1 MPELDD
7 LLEFV
12 PEDKRE
18 AFKAKGAGYV
28 RLTDDVALAHVTA
41 SQSLRDK
48 VSQPVAAAALKNFQ
62 ELKLP
67 EMLKAEAEKVR
78 AEFKP
83 KDETPEQKELRE
95 MREWKKQVE
104 AEKVAEAR
112 KDALRK
118 KAAEMKYDPLKAE
131 RLYALGDDAETVL
144 AELAKDVADR
154 DAKIAE
160 LEAKIKY
167 GDKAPPAGTPSANS
181 ITMDAFEKMDAKAK
195 AAFMAKPGATIRD

>member
-48 VSQPVAAAALKNFQ
+48 VSTPVAEAALKNFQ
-62 ELKLP
+62 DRKLP
-67 EMLKAEAEKVR
+67 EILKAEADKVR

-112 KDALRK
+112 KDKLRK

>member
-7 LLEFV
+7 LLDFV

-28 RLTDDVALAHVTA
+28 RLTDDLALAHVTA

-48 VSQPVAAAALKNFQ
+48 VANPIVEARFRNFEET
-62 ELKLP
+62 ELAKRL
-67 EMLKAEAEKVR
+67 EAEREKVR
-78 AEFKP
+78 DEFKP

-112 KDALRK
+112 KDKLRK

-131 RLYALGDDAETVL
+131 RLYALGDDAESVL

>member
-1 MPELDD
+1 MAELDD

-48 VSQPVAAAALKNFQ
+48 VSRPVAEAALKNFQ

-67 EMLKAEAEKVR
+67 DLLKVEAEKVR
-78 AEFKP
+78 AEYKP

-104 AEKVAEAR
+104 ADKKAETT

-118 KAAEMKYDPLKAE
+118 KAGELKYDPLKAE
-131 RLYALGDDAETVL
+131 RFYTMPDAEEVL
-144 AELAKDVADR
+144 TSIAADFAAK

-160 LEAKIKY
+160 LEAKIKF
-167 GDKAPPAGTPSANS
+167 GDKAPAGGGPAGGNVVTQAAYDAMTPAQQREA
-181 ITMDAFEKMDAKAK
+181 ML
-195 AAFMAKPGATIRD
+195 KPGAQIV

>member
-7 LLEFV
+7 LIEFV

-28 RLTDDVALAHVTA
+28 RLTDDLALAHVTA

-48 VSQPVAAAALKNFQ
+48 VSTPVAAAALKNFQ
-62 ELKLP
+62 EFKLP
-67 EMLKAEAEKVR
+67 ELLKAEAEKVR

-104 AEKVAEAR
+104 AEKVADAR
-112 KDALRK
+112 RDKLRK
-118 KAAEMKYDPLKAE
+118 KAGELKYDPLKAE

-195 AAFMAKPGATIRD
+195 AVFMAKPGATIRD

>member
-28 RLTDDVALAHVTA
+28 RLTDELAVEHVNK
-41 SQSLRDK
+41 SQSLKDK
-48 VSQPVAAAALKNFQ
+48 VSQPVAMAVLKNFQ

-67 EMLKAEAEKVR
+67 EILKAEAEKVR

-112 KDALRK
+112 KDKLRK

-167 GDKAPPAGTPSANS
+167 GDNAPPAGTPSANS